1 MTMQPVPKEYLY
13 DYEGVCWWCGDAADS
28 REHKW
33 KKSEIKAMY
42 GPAASESY
50 PLMWFGDDSM
60 PKAVQGPDSD
70 LMKFEKSL
78 CKDCNSSRSQP
89 FDLAYD
95 QWIEYITANYDHI
108 TEVRTVDLDDV
119 APGGEEEFRL
129 NLAKY
134 FAKHIGCRVADNAGR
149 VPESLVR
156 FLNGESADSSFAW
169 TELCLSNTALE
180 HHEVTR
186 HMLGMPATIGMY
198 SPEDGKL
205 TSLKGAL
212 MRGALQL
219 VWDINL
225 DANRQDSGGG
235 ILPDAS
241 YSLRGIDDDLYE
253 HRFPTSS

>member
-1 MTMQPVPKEYLY
+1 MKIQPVPTEYLY
-13 DYEGVCWWCGDAADS
+13 NYDGVCWWCGGTADS

-42 GPAASESY
+42 GAAPSESY
-50 PLMWFGDDSM
+50 PLVWFGDDSK
-60 PKAVQGPDSD
+60 PRNVQGPDSD

-78 CKDCNSSRSQP
+78 CKDCNNSRSQP
-89 FDLAYD
+89 FDQAYD
-95 QWIEYITANYDHI
+95 QWVEYITENYDRI
-108 TEVRTVDLDDV
+108 IEIRTIDLDEV
-119 APGGEEEFRL
+119 APGGGEEFRL

-149 VPESLVR
+149 VPESLIR
-156 FLNGESADSSFAW
+156 FLNGESEDSSFAW
-169 TELCLSNTALE
+169 TELCLSDSALE
-180 HHEVTR
+180 YHEVTR
-186 HMLGMPATIGMY
+186 YMLGMPATIGVY
-198 SPEDGKL
+198 SPDGGSL

-225 DANRQDSGGG
+225 DASRKDSGNG
-235 ILPDAS
+235 ILAGPL

-253 HRFPTSS
+253 HRFPVC